1 MTAFGAPP
9 DSKKLYF
16 WPLLVVRIGV
26 ESESS
31 PVFFPGGHAYGN
43 AQGSRDCSR

>member
-1 MTAFGAPP
+1 MTAFGALPA
-9 DSKKLYF
+9 SKKLHF

-43 AQGSRDCSR
+43 AQSAGDSSR